1 MLPVRASHMET
12 VLSLQTRE
20 IVLCCC
26 FSPQAQPSIR
36 RIKLPTL
43 DSTELAFFFFLTNAI
58 YKFWKVF
65 EKQLFYK
72 EVYMLQKHAGASS
85 SSSNISSEKTIL
97 HRLVIL
103 WHKPL

>member
-1 MLPVRASHMET
+1 MVLGGSQHVLPVPASHMET

-43 DSTELAFFFFLTNAI
+43 DSTELAFFFFFNKC
-58 YKFWKVF
+58 Y
-65 EKQLFYK
+65 
-72 EVYMLQKHAGASS
+72 LQVLES
-85 SSSNISSEKTIL
+85 I
-97 HRLVIL
+97 
-103 WHKPL
+103 

>member
-43 DSTELAFFFFLTNAI
+43 DSTELAFFFF
-58 YKFWKVF
+58 F
-65 EKQLFYK
+65 
-72 EVYMLQKHAGASS
+72 
-85 SSSNISSEKTIL
+85 
-97 HRLVIL
+97 
-103 WHKPL
+103 